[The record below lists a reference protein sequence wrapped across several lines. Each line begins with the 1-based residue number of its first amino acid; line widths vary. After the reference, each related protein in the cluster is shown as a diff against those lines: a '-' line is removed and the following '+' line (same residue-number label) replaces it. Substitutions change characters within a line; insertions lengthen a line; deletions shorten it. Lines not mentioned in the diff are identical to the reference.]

1 MQNLSKK
8 CSRCHKIHLIT
19 DMQSL
24 PFAGLICDGCISLQC
39 NVDQDDDELST
50 TDFSVDNFSVMFNDM
65 MQKPKPRDE
74 SLGRKLNALK
84 QSMITFAADVK
95 NYKEIIR
102 RKIELTRIEIFINS
116 NFCKNKLERQ
126 RISET
131 QQLDRYKK
139 EVTDLLNADVFT
151 KLKENAAKHAENFN
165 KISNSKC

>member
-84 QSMITFAADVK
+84 QSMI
-95 NYKEIIR
+95 
-102 RKIELTRIEIFINS
+102 EIFIKS